1 MIRKIITI
9 ILVLL
14 LIGVFVAMA
23 FVGKEIAGDM
33 DGLFDDKGSTTAT
46 GNKVTSDTPMFWFYD
61 ETEADWKGTYQLSAV
76 PDRVHGY
83 YTYKGVT
90 YFAQKFSN
98 DKNYATG
105 TNPSNGNYID
115 GRVTEIYSNY
125 DYSTATYGNYTY
137 CLRATLDM
145 VTQSEDMAFNVNG
158 NEFIVPANE
167 SFLVIYAYMSN
178 CTEPWKSSD
187 DVRTYLEESYG
198 LSFGY
203 LDPVSPEG
211 PFAECDET

>member
-1 MIRKIITI
+1 MIRRIITV

-33 DGLFDDKGSTTAT
+33 DGLFDDKGSTTS
-46 GNKVTSDTPMFWFYD
+46 SDLDISLSGPKFYFYD
-61 ETEADWKGTYQLSAV
+61 ESEKTWGGYRNLSSV
-76 PDRVHGY
+76 PDGVHGY

-90 YFAQKFSN
+90 YFAQKQSN
-98 DKNYATG
+98 
-105 TNPSNGNYID
+105 TNSFDI
-115 GRVTEIYSNY
+115 THMYSHV

-145 VTQSEDMAFNVNG
+145 VTQSEDMRFNVAA
-158 NEFIVPANE
+158 NEFVVPKNE

-178 CTEPWKSSD
+178 CIEPWKSSD

-198 LSFGY
+198 LAFGY
-203 LDPVSPEG
+203 GDPVTPEG
-211 PFAECDET
+211 PSAECDET